1 MTTLNSYQRLF
12 ITGGAGF
19 IGSHLVERLVKN
31 GFQLTIYDNLR
42 RNSIKYTNLLQH
54 PNVKFI
60 EGDIMDMALL
70 KESMAYHDII
80 IHAAAIA
87 GVSNYSKFSALTF
100 KTNLIGTYH
109 VLESM
114 LAHGIKRILD
124 FSTTEVFG
132 PSAQNFNEESLM
144 QIGPPHDKRWCYA
157 ASKIAGEQL
166 STRYAEEYGLEA
178 IIIRPCNVYGPR
190 QVGEGA
196 ISNFCRNLTQNKKMI
211 VEGDGTAIR
220 TWCYIDDFVDIFI
233 RIMNDDSIK
242 IEAFNIGNPWT
253 IVCTYVLAQTV
264 LRQAKGIV
272 SQEQESDY
280 IEFKPMEWSEI
291 KVRCL
296 SIQKLKSCFNWMPKV
311 GLEEGVLQTYRWFE
325 SHYAEN

>member
-31 GFQLTIYDNLR
+31 GFQFTIYDNLR
-42 RNSIKYTNLLQH
+42 RNAIKYTNLLQH

-60 EGDIMDMALL
+60 KGDVIDMALL
-70 KESMAYHDII
+70 KDSMANHDII

-132 PSAQNFNEESLM
+132 PLAQNFNEESLM

-178 IIIRPCNVYGPR
+178 VIIRPCNVYGPR

-196 ISNFCRNLTQNKKMI
+196 ISNFCRNLKQNKKMV

-233 RIMNDDSIK
+233 RIMNDDSVK

-253 IVCTYVLAQTV
+253 IVCTYALAQTV
-264 LRQAKGIV
+264 LRQAKGII

-296 SIQKLKSCFNWMPKV
+296 SIQKLISRFNWTPKV
-311 GLEEGVLQTYRWFE
+311 SLEEGVLQTYRWFE
-325 SHYAEN
+325 NHYAEN

>member
-42 RNSIKYTNLLQH
+42 RNSIKYTSLLQH

-60 EGDIMDMALL
+60 KGDIMDMALL
-70 KESMAYHDII
+70 KESMANHDII

-220 TWCYIDDFVDIFI
+220 TWCYINDFVDIFI

-242 IEAFNIGNPWT
+242 VGAFNIGNPWT
-253 IVCTYVLAQTV
+253 IICTYALAQTV

-272 SQEQESDY
+272 SQEQGPDY

-296 SIQKLKSCFNWMPKV
+296 SIQKLKSRFNWMPKV
-311 GLEEGVLQTYRWFE
+311 GLEEGILQTYLWFKD
-325 SHYAEN
+325 HYAEN

>member
-1 MTTLNSYQRLF
+1 MNSCQRLF

-19 IGSHLVERLVKN
+19 IGSHLVERLVN
-31 GFQLTIYDNLR
+31 HGFQLTVYDNLR

-54 PNVKFI
+54 PDVQFI
-60 EGDIMDMALL
+60 KGDILDMALL
-70 KESMAYHDII
+70 KDSMANHGTV

-87 GVSNYSKFSALTF
+87 GVSNYSKCSALTL

-144 QIGPPHDKRWCYA
+144 QVGPPHDKRWCYA
-157 ASKIAGEQL
+157 ASKLAGEQL
-166 STRYAEEYGLEA
+166 STRYGEEHGLQA
-178 IIIRPCNVYGPR
+178 IIIRPCNIYGPR

-196 ISNFCRNLTQNKKMI
+196 ISNFCRNLTQNRKVVI
-211 VEGDGTAIR
+211 EGDGTAIR
-220 TWCYIDDFVDIFI
+220 TWCYIDDFLDIFI
-233 RIMNDDSIK
+233 RIMNEDSID

-253 IVCTYVLAQTV
+253 ITSTYALAQAV
-264 LRQAKGIV
+264 LRQAKGV
-272 SQEQESDY
+272 LSKEQEADY
-280 IEFKPMEWSEI
+280 IERKPMEWSEI

-296 SIQKLKSCFNWMPKV
+296 SIQKLQSRFNWMPKV
-311 GLEEGVLQTYRWFE
+311 GLEEGVSQTYLWFKD
-325 SHYAEN
+325 HYAKN

>member
-1 MTTLNSYQRLF
+1 MNSSQRLF

-19 IGSHLVERLVKN
+19 IGSHLAERLVKH

-54 PNVKFI
+54 PDVKFI
-60 EGDIMDMALL
+60 KGDIMDMPLL
-70 KESMAYHDII
+70 KDSMANHGIV
-80 IHAAAIA
+80 IHAAGIA
-87 GVSNYSKFSALTF
+87 GVSNYSKCSALTL

-166 STRYAEEYGLEA
+166 STRYAEEYGLQA
-178 IIIRPCNVYGPR
+178 IIIRPCNIYGPR

-196 ISNFCRNLTQNKKMI
+196 ISNFCRNLTQNEKMI

-220 TWCYIDDFVDIFI
+220 TWCYIDDFTDIFI
-233 RIMNDDSIK
+233 RIMSDDSIT

-253 IVCTYVLAQTV
+253 SICTYALAQAV
-264 LRQAKGIV
+264 LRQAKGV
-272 SQEQESDY
+272 VFQDQEADY
-280 IEFKPMEWSEI
+280 IECKPMEWSEI

-296 SIQKLKSCFNWMPKV
+296 SIQKLRSRFNWMPKV
-311 GLEEGVLQTYRWFE
+311 GLEEGVLQTYLWFQD
-325 SHYAEN
+325 HHAEN